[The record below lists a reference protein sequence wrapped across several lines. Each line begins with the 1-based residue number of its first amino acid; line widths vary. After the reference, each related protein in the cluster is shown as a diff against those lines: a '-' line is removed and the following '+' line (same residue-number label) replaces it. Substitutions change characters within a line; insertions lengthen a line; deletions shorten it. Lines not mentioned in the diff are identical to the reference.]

1 MLSLALYCALNLA
14 CTYLTLPGV
23 VLQYDIRP
31 TFHERMSNH
40 GSRNWHRHLKI
51 HQDSQGS
58 QQRCP
63 GANRNRTGHGFED
76 R

>member
-23 VLQYDIRP
+23 ALQHDIRP
-31 TFHERMSNH
+31 TFHERTSKH
-40 GSRNWHRHLKI
+40 GSRNCHRHLRI

-58 QQRCP
+58 RQRRP
-63 GANRNRTGHGFED
+63 GVNRNSTDHRFED